1 MRDLRAEEIDTVIL
15 CGGLGTRLKGVA
27 KDLPKPMVDIHGKPF
42 LDLIIDYIASFGFRR
57 FILCSGYKADVIAE
71 YYKKKNDGLEYVLS
85 EEDVPLGTG
94 GAVVQARNLISSK
107 VFLGLNGDSFCQID
121 LKKFFEFHLEKK
133 ASVSIALTSI
143 DDPRDYGSIELNKN
157 QEITGFNE
165 KSATP
170 SGCGLINTGIYFFNC
185 RSIDSFPSNKKLSLE
200 YDVFPSFVE
209 KGLHGYVDSA
219 QLYDIGTPQRL
230 DTLRKHVQ
238 SSEEI

>member
-1 MRDLRAEEIDTVIL
+1 MAGPEIEGVDTVIL

-42 LDLIIDYIASFGFRR
+42 LDIIIDYIASFGFRR

-85 EEDVPLGTG
+85 EEDAPLGTG

-133 ASVSIALTSI
+133 ANVSIALTSI
-143 DDPRDYGSIELNKN
+143 DDPQDYGSIDLNEN

-170 SGCGLINTGIYFFNC
+170 SGCGLINTGIYLFDR
-185 RSIDSFPSNKKLSLE
+185 RSMDSFPAGKKLSLE

-209 KGLHGYVDSA
+209 KGLHGYVGSA

-230 DTLRKHVQ
+230 DTLRKYIQ
-238 SSEEI
+238 SNEEI

>member
-1 MRDLRAEEIDTVIL
+1 MQDLKIEEIDTVIL
-15 CGGLGTRLKGVA
+15 CGGLGTRLKDVA
-27 KDLPKPMVDIHGKPF
+27 KGLPKPMVDIHGKPF
-42 LDLIIDYIASFGFRR
+42 LDIIDYIASFGFRR

-71 YYKKKNDGLEYVLS
+71 YYKNKKDGLEYVFS

-94 GAVVQARNLISSK
+94 GAVIQARNLINSE
-107 VFLGLNGDSFCQID
+107 VFLGLNGDSFCQVG

-133 ASVSIALTSI
+133 ANVSIALTSI
-143 DDPRDYGSIELNKN
+143 DDPQDYGSIDLNKN

-170 SGCGLINTGIYFFNC
+170 SGCGLINTGIYFFN
-185 RSIDSFPSNKKLSLE
+185 RQSVNSFPSNKKLSLE
-200 YDVFPSFVE
+200 HDVFPSFVE

-230 DTLRKHVQ
+230 DTLREYIQ

>member
-157 QEITGFNE
+157 QEKTGFNE

-170 SGCGLINTGIYFFNC
+170 SGCGLIRDLF
-185 RSIDSFPSNKKLSLE
+185 L
-200 YDVFPSFVE
+200 
-209 KGLHGYVDSA
+209 
-219 QLYDIGTPQRL
+219 
-230 DTLRKHVQ
+230 
-238 SSEEI
+238 